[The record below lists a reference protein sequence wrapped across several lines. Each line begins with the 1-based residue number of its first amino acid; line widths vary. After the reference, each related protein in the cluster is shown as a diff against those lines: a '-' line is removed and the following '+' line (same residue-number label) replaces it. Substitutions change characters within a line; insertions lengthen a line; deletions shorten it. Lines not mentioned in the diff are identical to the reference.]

1 MTITRRGLF
10 KGLIGGAA
18 ALATP
23 GIVHGEEAV
32 RRYWALDR
40 THLDPERTAIVRD
53 FWGWAKPLLPDGYD
67 PDGPKLIRTGR
78 DGDFDAGMA
87 PFAKVPREA
96 WFVHEI
102 TGQRFPGEI
111 ERDGDGRVWVTSGVL
126 GLPGRYRFE
135 SAED

>member
-40 THLDPERTAIVRD
+40 THLGTHTTPWFDFEHASGYAIETM
-53 FWGWAKPLLPDGYD
+53 
-67 PDGPKLIRTGR
+67 TGAR
-78 DGDFDAGMA
+78 
-87 PFAKVPREA
+87 
-96 WFVHEI
+96 FVHEI
-102 TGQRFPGEI
+102 TGQRFPGKI
-111 ERDGDGRVWVTSGVL
+111 ERDGNGRVWVTSGVF
-126 GLPGRYRFE
+126 GPPGRYRYE
-135 SAED
+135 PAED